1 MSIDLGN
8 PAELGT
14 AIAVGAG
21 ILTGGVV
28 MVRRLFAPDKVK
40 RAPIIPLPIKQY
52 RRILVPTGVG
62 MCHDDYVTE
71 AASLACH
78 LARKKGSSLTEV
90 VFTYVIPVPRAL
102 PLNADMPQEEA
113 EADRV
118 LNAAADLAK
127 QRGLTRVTKQLRK
140 GRTVED
146 ETIKAVEQESADL
159 VILTPQTHAAA
170 QTAMPLATNAH
181 ATTVPATRA
190 ATAAVHAIHAGIGAG
205 GGSCSMLNKSRC
217 YAELDTMQTS
227 DESETVTGKLLRRL
241 PCEAM
246 VARQAST
253 TTTTMPVAFSRN

>member
-1 MSIDLGN
+1 MR
-8 PAELGT
+8 PA
-14 AIAVGAG
+14 A
-21 ILTGGVV
+21 
-28 MVRRLFAPDKVK
+28 DKVK
-40 RAPIIPLPIKQY
+40 REPIIALPLKQY

-62 MCHDDYVTE
+62 MCHDDYVSE

-78 LARKKGSSLTEV
+78 LAGKKGSIPTEV

-102 PLNADMPQEEA
+102 PLNADMPAEEA

-118 LNAAADLAK
+118 LNAAADLAQK
-127 QRGLTRVTKQLRK
+127 RGLTRVTKQLRK

-146 ETIKAVEQESADL
+146 ETIKAVEQEDADL

-170 QTAMPLATNAH
+170 QTAMPLATNTN
-181 ATTVPATRA
+181 ATTVPATQA
-190 ATAAVHAIHAGIGAG
+190 AVVHAIHAGGS
-205 GGSCSMLNKSRC
+205 GSCSMLNKSRC

-227 DESETVTGKLLRRL
+227 DGSETVTGKLLRRL

-253 TTTTMPVAFSRN
+253 TTTAMPVAFSLN

>member
-1 MSIDLGN
+1 MTIDWAN

-14 AIAVGAG
+14 VIAVGVG
-21 ILTGGVV
+21 ILGGGLLLLRRTFTADK
-28 MVRRLFAPDKVK
+28 VRRE
-40 RAPIIPLPIKQY
+40 PIIALPLKQY

-62 MCHDDYVTE
+62 MCQDDYVTE

-78 LARKKGSSLTEV
+78 LAGKKGSSPTEV

-102 PLNADMPQEEA
+102 PLNADMPLEEA

-127 QRGLTRVTKQLRK
+127 ERGLTRVTKQLRK

-170 QTAMPLATNAH
+170 QTAMPLATNAN
-181 ATTVPATRA
+181 ATTVPATQA
-190 ATAAVHAIHAGIGAG
+190 AAAVHAIHAGIGAG
-205 GGSCSMLNKSRC
+205 GIARQAVNKSRC
-217 YAELDTMQTS
+217 FAELDTMQTS

>member
-1 MSIDLGN
+1 
-8 PAELGT
+8 
-14 AIAVGAG
+14 
-21 ILTGGVV
+21 
-28 MVRRLFAPDKVK
+28 VRRE
-40 RAPIIPLPIKQY
+40 PIVPLPLKQY

-78 LARKKGSSLTEV
+78 LAGKKGSSPTEI

-127 QRGLTRVTKQLRK
+127 KRGMTKVIKQLRK

-170 QTAMPLATNAH
+170 ETAMPLACNRN
-181 ATTVPATRA
+181 ATTVPATQ
-190 ATAAVHAIHAGIGAG
+190 AAVHAVHAGIGI
-205 GGSCSMLNKSRC
+205 GSIARQTIDSSRC
-217 YAELDTMQTS
+217 CAELDTMHTS
-227 DESETVTGKLLRRL
+227 DGSETVTGRLLRRL

-253 TTTTMPVAFSRN
+253 KTTSMPVAFSRN

>member
-1 MSIDLGN
+1 MTIDWAN

-14 AIAVGAG
+14 AVAVGAG
-21 ILTGGVV
+21 ILTGGLL
-28 MVRRLFAPDKVK
+28 MLRRMMPADKVK
-40 RAPIIPLPIKQY
+40 RDPIIALPLKQY

-78 LARKKGSSLTEV
+78 LAGKKGSTPTEV

-102 PLNADMPQEEA
+102 PLNADMPLEEA

-127 QRGLTRVTKQLRK
+127 KRGLTKVTKQLRK

-170 QTAMPLATNAH
+170 QTAMPLASNAN
-181 ATTVPATRA
+181 ATTVPATQA
-190 ATAAVHAIHAGIGAG
+190 AVVHAIHAGIGAG
-205 GGSCSMLNKSRC
+205 GGSCSFLNKSRC

>member
-1 MSIDLGN
+1 MSIDLSD
-8 PAELGT
+8 PADLGT

-21 ILTGGVV
+21 ILTGGLV
-28 MVRRLFAPDKVK
+28 MFRRLFEAERVK
-40 RAPIIPLPIKQY
+40 REPIISLPLKQY
-52 RRILVPTGVG
+52 KRILVPTGVG

-78 LARKKGSSLTEV
+78 LAGKKGSTPTEI

-127 QRGLTRVTKQLRK
+127 KRGLTKVTKQLRK

-146 ETIKAVEQESADL
+146 ETIKAVEQENADL

-170 QTAMPLATNAH
+170 QTAMPLACNRN
-181 ATTVPATRA
+181 ATTVPATQ
-190 ATAAVHAIHAGIGAG
+190 AAVHAIHAGIGTG
-205 GGSCSMLNKSRC
+205 GMARQMNSSSRC
-217 YAELDTMQTS
+217 CAELDTMQTS

>member
-1 MSIDLGN
+1 MTIDWAN

-21 ILTGGVV
+21 ILTGGLL
-28 MVRRLFAPDKVK
+28 MFRRMSATDKVK
-40 RAPIIPLPIKQY
+40 RDPIIALPLKQY

-78 LARKKGSSLTEV
+78 LAGKKGSTPTEV

-102 PLNADMPQEEA
+102 PLNADMPLEEA

-127 QRGLTRVTKQLRK
+127 KRGLTKVTKQLRK

-170 QTAMPLATNAH
+170 QTAMPLASNAN
-181 ATTVPATRA
+181 ATTVPATQ
-190 ATAAVHAIHAGIGAG
+190 AAVHAIHAGIGIG
-205 GGSCSMLNKSRC
+205 GGSCSFLNKSRC

>member
-1 MSIDLGN
+1 MTIDWAN

-21 ILTGGVV
+21 VLTGGLFLF
-28 MVRRLFAPDKVK
+28 RRVFAADKIK
-40 RAPIIPLPIKQY
+40 RDPIVPLPLKQY
-52 RRILVPTGVG
+52 KRILVPTGVG

-78 LARKKGSSLTEV
+78 LAGKKGSSPTEV

-118 LNAAADLAK
+118 LNAAADLARK
-127 QRGLTRVTKQLRK
+127 RGLTKIVKQLRK

-170 QTAMPLATNAH
+170 QTAMPLASNAN
-181 ATTVPATRA
+181 ATTVPATQ
-190 ATAAVHAIHAGIGAG
+190 AAVHAIHAGIGAG
-205 GGSCSMLNKSRC
+205 GTSCSVANKSRC

-253 TTTTMPVAFSRN
+253 TTTSMPVAFSRN